1 MVQIDT
7 NIVSEAKWSIKC
19 PYGMVP
25 IGVTVHNTA
34 NSASA
39 DAEISYMNRNDNEV
53 SYHFAVDETH
63 AVQGLPLDRNGWH
76 AGDGNGTGNRRTI
89 AVEIARSTA
98 EDETLFDQ
106 AEENA
111 AQLIAWLLDE
121 YGWTIG
127 DVYKHQDWTP
137 AKYCPH
143 KTLDRG
149 WGRFLSMIENAMNE
163 QDEEDSSSDS
173 QDSGSSDSSGDDTN
187 DEDIEINGGE
197 MTNMNRAELEYKV
210 DRMYQTLLGRNADSD
225 GLKFWSDALAEG
237 TSFLEIYESISES
250 DESVRYYINNL
261 YWNILEREG
270 SEEEISNWLS
280 NYRAHDDVTKA
291 SMRQDFYDSEEYQNS
306 HS

>member
-7 NIVSEAKWSIKC
+7 NIVPEAKWSIKC